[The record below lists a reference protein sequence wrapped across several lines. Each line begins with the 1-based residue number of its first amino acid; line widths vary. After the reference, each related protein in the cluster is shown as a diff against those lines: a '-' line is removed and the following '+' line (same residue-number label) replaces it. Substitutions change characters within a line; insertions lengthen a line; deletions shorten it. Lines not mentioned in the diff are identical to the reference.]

1 MPRPTAPPTPS
12 SSTDLKSR
20 DGSLF
25 ISSQMSFELPPP
37 ALTFDSR
44 PSSTSAASSTSSYHP
59 HSPMSNPQPAPPA
72 KPRASTGRKRTSTA
86 ESSAKGAEPFDLPP
100 PPTRTRKIIQ
110 MKPSAAPASAPS
122 TDEQPAKAAAA
133 SKRKPPSATSAAGRK
148 MARKTAHSL
157 IERRRRS
164 KMNEEFGVLKDMIP
178 ACKGEMHKLAILQ
191 ASIEYVRY
199 LEDCIAQLKSQ
210 NGVNTPTIAS
220 RRESTSIAPHSYAA
234 SSSGASE
241 ASHTDTEMTTAP
253 GFTAPQQPAHHHQ
266 QQHHH
271 NTQQPQQIPHQ
282 QPQPSQSPPLRAED
296 FQRTYSFSHSSSTSP
311 AFGPQTYT
319 GAPAW
324 LGSAASSALT
334 SPALGPMAEE
344 ETATVALM
352 MLNGD
357 WRMGE
362 QREREGRGEVSGGV
376 GPEVQRPRG
385 MSVRDLLKA
394 VVFTFLETGYATGA
408 GVIGIG
414 DMRTLAIFAAVAA
427 VGVGAAPQGDG
438 GQIVIGGGHASGKEE
453 RKLSGRFLHITGMF
467 SISISIIITV
477 ITVIIIIAAF
487 TITSKTLS

>member
-20 DGSLF
+20 DGSQF

-44 PSSTSAASSTSSYHP
+44 PSSTSAASSSSSYHP
-59 HSPMSNPQPAPPA
+59 HSPMSGAQPAPAAA

-86 ESSAKGAEPFDLPP
+86 ESNAKTAEPFDLPP

-122 TDEQPAKAAAA
+122 TDEQPAKTAAA

-210 NGVNTPTIAS
+210 NGVSTPTIAS
-220 RRESTSIAPHSYAA
+220 RRESASLAPHSYAA

-253 GFTAPQQPAHHHQ
+253 PAFAQPGQHQ
-266 QQHHH
+266 H
-271 NTQQPQQIPHQ
+271 TQQPQQVPHQ
-282 QPQPSQSPPLRAED
+282 AQQQPSQSPPLRAED

-319 GAPAW
+319 TAPAW

-362 QREREGRGEVSGGV
+362 QREREG
-376 GPEVQRPRG
+376 
-385 MSVRDLLKA
+385 
-394 VVFTFLETGYATGA
+394 
-408 GVIGIG
+408 
-414 DMRTLAIFAAVAA
+414 
-427 VGVGAAPQGDG
+427 
-438 GQIVIGGGHASGKEE
+438 
-453 RKLSGRFLHITGMF
+453 
-467 SISISIIITV
+467 
-477 ITVIIIIAAF
+477 
-487 TITSKTLS
+487 

>member
-44 PSSTSAASSTSSYHP
+44 PSSTSAASSSSSYHP
-59 HSPMSNPQPAPPA
+59 HSPMSAAQPAPPAA

-86 ESSAKGAEPFDLPP
+86 ESTTKGAEPFDLPP

-110 MKPSAAPASAPS
+110 MKPSAAPSSAASA
-122 TDEQPAKAAAA
+122 DEQPAKAAAA

-210 NGVNTPTIAS
+210 NGVSTPTIAS

-253 GFTAPQQPAHHHQ
+253 PAFPPPQQSTHHHQ
-266 QQHHH
+266 HHQ
-271 NTQQPQQIPHQ
+271 TQQPQQISHQ

-311 AFGPQTYT
+311 AFGPQTYAP

-362 QREREGRGEVSGGV
+362 QREREGRGEGGA
-376 GPEVQRPRG
+376 GGEVQRPRG
-385 MSVRDLLKA
+385 MSVRDLLS
-394 VVFTFLETGYATGA
+394 T
-408 GVIGIG
+408 
-414 DMRTLAIFAAVAA
+414 
-427 VGVGAAPQGDG
+427 
-438 GQIVIGGGHASGKEE
+438 
-453 RKLSGRFLHITGMF
+453 
-467 SISISIIITV
+467 
-477 ITVIIIIAAF
+477 
-487 TITSKTLS
+487 

>member
-44 PSSTSAASSTSSYHP
+44 PSSTSAASSSSSYHP
-59 HSPMSNPQPAPPA
+59 HSPMSGAQPAPAA

-86 ESSAKGAEPFDLPP
+86 ESSAAKGAEPFDLPP

-110 MKPSAAPASAPS
+110 MKPSAAPSTAASA
-122 TDEQPAKAAAA
+122 DEQPAKSAAA

-253 GFTAPQQPAHHHQ
+253 PAFAQQSAHQQQ

-271 NTQQPQQIPHQ
+271 HQVQQPQVPHQ
-282 QPQPSQSPPLRAED
+282 QPSQSPPLRAPED
-296 FQRTYSFSHSSSTSP
+296 FHRTYSFSHSSSTSP

-362 QREREGRGEVSGGV
+362 QRERERGEAGAG

-385 MSVRDLLKA
+385 MSVRDLLS
-394 VVFTFLETGYATGA
+394 T
-408 GVIGIG
+408 
-414 DMRTLAIFAAVAA
+414 
-427 VGVGAAPQGDG
+427 
-438 GQIVIGGGHASGKEE
+438 
-453 RKLSGRFLHITGMF
+453 
-467 SISISIIITV
+467 
-477 ITVIIIIAAF
+477 
-487 TITSKTLS
+487 

>member
-44 PSSTSAASSTSSYHP
+44 PSSTSAASSSSSYHP
-59 HSPMSNPQPAPPA
+59 HSPMSGAQPAPAA

-86 ESSAKGAEPFDLPP
+86 GSSAAKGAEPFDLPP

-110 MKPSAAPASAPS
+110 MKPADAPASAPS
-122 TDEQPAKAAAA
+122 ADEQPAKTAAA

-199 LEDCIAQLKSQ
+199 LEDCIAQLKSPF
-210 NGVNTPTIAS
+210 NTPTIAI
-220 RRESTSIAPHSYAA
+220 RHESTSIAPHSYAA
-234 SSSGASE
+234 SSSASE

-253 GFTAPQQPAHHHQ
+253 PAFAQQSAQQHQQHQ

-271 NTQQPQQIPHQ
+271 HTQQPQQIPQQQHHHHTQ
-282 QPQPSQSPPLRAED
+282 QPQQIPQQQPSQSPPLRAAED

-362 QREREGRGEVSGGV
+362 QRERERGGLWRGGRCRGRGG
-376 GPEVQRPRG
+376 
-385 MSVRDLLKA
+385 
-394 VVFTFLETGYATGA
+394 
-408 GVIGIG
+408 
-414 DMRTLAIFAAVAA
+414 
-427 VGVGAAPQGDG
+427 
-438 GQIVIGGGHASGKEE
+438 
-453 RKLSGRFLHITGMF
+453 
-467 SISISIIITV
+467 
-477 ITVIIIIAAF
+477 
-487 TITSKTLS
+487 

>member
-1 MPRPTAPPTPS
+1 
-12 SSTDLKSR
+12 
-20 DGSLF
+20 
-25 ISSQMSFELPPP
+25 MS
-37 ALTFDSR
+37 A
-44 PSSTSAASSTSSYHP
+44 
-59 HSPMSNPQPAPPA
+59 PQPAPPA
-72 KPRASTGRKRTSTA
+72 KPRATTGRKRTSTA
-86 ESSAKGAEPFDLPP
+86 ESTAKGAEPFDLPP

-110 MKPSAAPASAPS
+110 MKPSAAPSAAASA
-122 TDEQPAKAAAA
+122 DEQPTKAAAA

-253 GFTAPQQPAHHHQ
+253 PTFPPPQQAAHHHHH
-266 QQHHH
+266 QHQ
-271 NTQQPQQIPHQ
+271 TQQPPQIPQH
-282 QPQPSQSPPLRAED
+282 QPSQSPPHRAED

-311 AFGPQTYT
+311 AFGPQTYAP

-362 QREREGRGEVSGGV
+362 QREREGRGEV
-376 GPEVQRPRG
+376 QRPRG
-385 MSVRDLLKA
+385 MSVRDLLS
-394 VVFTFLETGYATGA
+394 T
-408 GVIGIG
+408 
-414 DMRTLAIFAAVAA
+414 
-427 VGVGAAPQGDG
+427 
-438 GQIVIGGGHASGKEE
+438 
-453 RKLSGRFLHITGMF
+453 
-467 SISISIIITV
+467 
-477 ITVIIIIAAF
+477 
-487 TITSKTLS
+487 